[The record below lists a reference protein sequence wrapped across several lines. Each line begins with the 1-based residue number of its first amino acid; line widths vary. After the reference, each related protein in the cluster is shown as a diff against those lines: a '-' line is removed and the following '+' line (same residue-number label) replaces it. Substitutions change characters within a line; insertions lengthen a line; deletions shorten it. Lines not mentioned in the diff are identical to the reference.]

1 MPGNAIGEKEN
12 ERLKF
17 NWYKMPV
24 APNNTHDIHPL
35 TATMPVKSMIAG
47 YVLF

>member
-17 NWYKMPV
+17 NWYKMP
-24 APNNTHDIHPL
+24 AASNNTHDIHPG
-35 TATMPVKSMIAG
+35 TATMPVKSMITW
-47 YVLF
+47 YVLS